1 MKSQCPPPSRS
12 GSLDS
17 EDLKDC
23 DIIEGFPLELC
34 AMLYKN
40 NCSGNSPT
48 CAYFLEQNVIF
59 LKDINN
65 GIL

>member
-1 MKSQCPPPSRS
+1 MKFQCPPPSRS

-17 EDLKDC
+17 EVLKDC
-23 DIIEGFPLELC
+23 CFSGGVTITAEKPL
-34 AMLYKN
+34 
-40 NCSGNSPT
+40 T
-48 CAYFLEQNVIF
+48 CAYFFEQNFIF

>member
-17 EDLKDC
+17 EVLKDC
-23 DIIEGFPLELC
+23 YFSGGVTITAEKPL
-34 AMLYKN
+34 
-40 NCSGNSPT
+40 T
-48 CAYFLEQNVIF
+48 CAYYLEQNVIF